1 MTLRSFYKTSF
12 LSFLQLIFGV
22 LLSLA
27 LGLASWSTL
36 AASTNNKPAKSA
48 ACQSAVD
55 RPCIGLVLAGG
66 GARGSSHVGVLQA
79 LEEHQIPVDLVVGT
93 SMGSFVGGLYASGKS
108 AAEIE
113 QLFIRANWTSGYV
126 DDLPR
131 SRIPNRRKRHNDQ
144 YPIQLGVGFDADG
157 FKLPKGLFQG
167 QGMRRLIESMLGS
180 YPVLKSFDDLSVSYR
195 AVAADLETGEEI
207 VISKGDLA
215 TAMQASMSL
224 PGILRPI
231 EIDGRVLVDGGITNN
246 LPVSVAKDLGAD
258 IIIAVDIGSQPL
270 EAKQIA
276 NTFDV
281 LGQLSNFLT
290 LENQQRARALLGKS
304 DLLIKPDLEG
314 ITLTDFSSIEKGIHA
329 GYAAASAEHEKL
341 QNIAQSAPSKH
352 IIDKPE
358 LDQVDHKIDNIILDN
373 RTRLA
378 DDYILYRMKIRG
390 EGPYN
395 KQEIREGIER
405 LYGQG
410 TITRVTTFVE
420 ENNEQS
426 TMKILIEEKEWG
438 PGYLDFLFSFEDNFR
453 SFSLFEIGAAMRLT
467 NLSPYGAEWTNS
479 VQFGSE
485 KVLKTDL
492 YWPIYT
498 SSFFLLADS
507 EYNREISNYID
518 NAGNSAGEV
527 INSSH
532 TTKAGFGFEFSDS
545 FDLIT
550 AAEIQNGDLELPDT
564 LSSQL
569 GVDVIGYD
577 SDSILIRAEYD
588 TLDEADFSRSG
599 SKLDV
604 TLRRSATKALDLPE
618 EYANEFEVD
627 LSVAGS
633 LGSHTLKPT
642 LRFGNAYNE
651 GPIGFSNFELGGF
664 LNLSGLDRDYLSGPF
679 LRFARLVYTY
689 ELAKNPLG
697 GTKLPFYLGISA
709 EAGNVWEARSEVSW
723 KSAVKSGATF
733 LGWDSPIGPA
743 FLGYGRTN
751 TQDESFYISLG
762 KRF

>member
-1 MTLRSFYKTSF
+1 MTSQSDYKKTFASF
-12 LSFLQLIFGV
+12 LKLALAVS
-22 LLSLA
+22 LSLA
-27 LGLASWSTL
+27 SLPTL
-36 AASTNNKPAKSA
+36 AEQNNSEANKSGACKSA
-48 ACQSAVD
+48 VG

-66 GARGSSHVGVLQA
+66 GARGSAHVGVLQA
-79 LEEHQIPVDLVVGT
+79 LEERAIPVDLVVGT

-113 QLFIRANWTSGYV
+113 QLFINANWSSGYV

-131 SRIPNRRKRHNDQ
+131 SRIPNRRKRHDDL
-144 YPIQLGVGFDADG
+144 YPIQLGVGFDKKG

-167 QGMRRLIESMLGS
+167 QGMGRLIESMLGS

-195 AVAADLETGEEI
+195 AVAADLETGEQV
-207 VISKGDLA
+207 VIGKGDLA

-231 EIDGRVLVDGGITNN
+231 EIDGRVLVDGGIANN

-258 IIIAVDIGSQPL
+258 IIIAVDIGSLPAP
-270 EAKQIA
+270 AKDIA

-281 LGQLSNFLT
+281 LNQLSNFLT
-290 LENQQRARALLGKS
+290 FENQQQARALLGAS
-304 DLLIKPDLEG
+304 DLLIKPDLDG
-314 ITLTDFSSIEKGIHA
+314 ITLTDFSSIEKGIEA
-329 GYAAASAEHEKL
+329 GYMAASAANDKL
-341 QNIAQSAPSKH
+341 QSIAQNHTSKH

-358 LDQVDHKIDNIILDN
+358 LDQVNHNIDSIILDN
-373 RTRLA
+373 KTRLA
-378 DDYILYRMKIRG
+378 DDYIFYRMQLSG
-390 EGPYN
+390 EGPYT
-395 KQEIREGIER
+395 KQQIRDGIER

-420 ENNEQS
+420 ETYAQS
-426 TMKILIEEKEWG
+426 AMKILIEEKEWG

-498 SSFFLLADS
+498 SGFFLLADS
-507 EYNREISNYID
+507 EYKREISNFID
-518 NAGNSAGEV
+518 SSGNLSGEV
-527 INSSH
+527 INTSQ
-532 TTKAGFGFEFSDS
+532 TTKAGFGFDYTDS
-545 FDLIT
+545 FDVII
-550 AAEIQNGDLELPDT
+550 AAEIQKGNVELPDT

-569 GVDVIGYD
+569 GTDAIDYD
-577 SDSILIRAEYD
+577 SNSILVRAEYD

-599 SKLDV
+599 SKLDIA
-604 TLRRSATKALDLPE
+604 LRRSATRALGLPE
-618 EYANEFEVD
+618 EYSNKFEID
-627 LSVAGS
+627 MSVAGS
-633 LGSHTLKPT
+633 LGAHSIKPT
-642 LRFGNAYNE
+642 LRFGNSYNE
-651 GPIGFSNFELGGF
+651 GPIGFTNFELGGF

-689 ELAKNPLG
+689 ELAKNPMG
-697 GTKLPFYLGISA
+697 GTKLPFYLGISG
-709 EAGNVWEARSEVSW
+709 EAGNVWDKRSDVSW
-723 KSAVKSGATF
+723 ESAIKSGAAF

-743 FLGYGRTN
+743 FLGYGRTH
-751 TQDESFYISLG
+751 TQKESYYISLG

>member
-1 MTLRSFYKTSF
+1 MT
-12 LSFLQLIFGV
+12 
-22 LLSLA
+22 
-27 LGLASWSTL
+27 SWSTL
-36 AASTNNKPAKSA
+36 AASTNNEPAKSA

-66 GARGSSHVGVLQA
+66 GARGSAHVGVLQA
-79 LEEHQIPVDLVVGT
+79 LEEREIPIDLIVGT
-93 SMGSFVGGLYASGKS
+93 SMGSFVGGLYSSGKS

-113 QLFIRANWTSGYV
+113 QLFIKANWNSGYV

-131 SRIPNRRKRHNDQ
+131 SRIPNRRKRHDDL
-144 YPIQLGVGFDADG
+144 YPIQLGIGFDADG
-157 FKLPKGLFQG
+157 FKLPKGIFQG

-195 AVAADLETGEEI
+195 AVAADLETGEQI
-207 VISKGDLA
+207 VLDRGDLA

-231 EIDGRVLVDGGITNN
+231 EIDGRVLVDGGIANN

-258 IIIAVDIGSQPL
+258 IVIAVDIGSLPL
-270 EAKQIA
+270 PAKDID

-290 LENQQRARALLGKS
+290 FENQQRARALLS
-304 DLLIKPDLEG
+304 EADLLIKPNLDG
-314 ITLTDFSSIEKGIHA
+314 ITLTDFSSTEKGIQA
-329 GYAAASAEHEKL
+329 GYAAANVQSDKL
-341 QNIAQSAPSKH
+341 QSIAQNYTSKH
-352 IIDKPE
+352 VVDQPE
-358 LDQVDHKIDNIILDN
+358 LAHLNHNIDSIILN
-373 RTRLA
+373 NKTRLA
-378 DDYILYRMKIRG
+378 DDYIFYRMRLSH
-390 EGPYN
+390 EGPYT
-395 KQEIREGIER
+395 KRQIREGIER

-410 TITRVTTFVE
+410 TIARVTTFVE
-420 ENNEQS
+420 ESNEQS

-507 EYNREISNYID
+507 EYKREISNYFD
-518 NAGNSAGEV
+518 SSGDSVGEV
-527 INSSH
+527 INSSN
-532 TTKAGFGFEFSDS
+532 TTKAGFGFEFNDS
-545 FDLIT
+545 FDMIA
-550 AAEIQNGDLELPDT
+550 AAEIQNGDIELPDT
-564 LSSQL
+564 LSSQIGL
-569 GVDVIGYD
+569 DVIDYD

-599 SKLDV
+599 SKLDIA
-604 TLRRSATKALDLPE
+604 LRRSATQALGLPE
-618 EYANEFEVD
+618 EYANKFEVD

-633 LGSHTLKPT
+633 LGAHTLKPT

-651 GPIGFSNFELGGF
+651 GPIGFTNFELGGF
-664 LNLSGLDRDYLSGPF
+664 LNLSGLDRDFLSGPF

-689 ELAKNPLG
+689 ELAKNPMG
-697 GTKLPFYLGISA
+697 GTNLPFYLGISA
-709 EAGNVWEARSEVSW
+709 EAGNVWEERSAISW
-723 KSAVKSGATF
+723 DSTFKSGAAF
-733 LGWDSPIGPA
+733 FGWDSPIGPA

>member
-1 MTLRSFYKTSF
+1 MTSLPDYRKFS
-12 LSFLQLIFGV
+12 LSYTGLLCGV
-22 LLSLA
+22 ALSLVS
-27 LGLASWSTL
+27 LPSLAEE
-36 AASTNNKPAKSA
+36 TNIHTKKSA
-48 ACQSAVD
+48 ACQSAVN

-66 GARGSSHVGVLQA
+66 GARGSAHVGVLQA
-79 LEEHQIPVDLVVGT
+79 LEERQIPVDLVVGT

-113 QLFIRANWTSGYV
+113 QLFIRANWRSGYV

-180 YPVLKSFDDLSVSYR
+180 YPILKSFDDLAVSYR
-195 AVAADLETGEEI
+195 AVAADLETGEQV
-207 VISKGDLA
+207 VIKKGDLA

-231 EIDGRVLVDGGITNN
+231 EIDGRVLVDGGIANN

-258 IIIAVDIGSQPL
+258 IVIAVDIGSLPMPAR
-270 EAKQIA
+270 EIA

-281 LGQLSNFLT
+281 LDQLSNFLT
-290 LENQQRARALLGKS
+290 LENQQRARALLTES
-304 DLLIKPDLEG
+304 DLLIKPDLSG
-314 ITLTDFSSIEKGIHA
+314 ITLTDFSSIEKGIAA
-329 GYAAASAEHEKL
+329 GYQAADKENEKL
-341 QNIAQSAPSKH
+341 QVIAQSYAAEH
-352 IIDKPE
+352 VIDKPE
-358 LDQVDHKIDNIILDN
+358 QGLLNHDISSIILDN
-373 RTRLA
+373 KTRLA
-378 DDYILYRMKIRG
+378 DDYVLYRMQLNN
-390 EGPYN
+390 EGPYT
-395 KQEIREGIER
+395 KQQIREGIER

-410 TITRVTTFVE
+410 TIARVTTFIE
-420 ENNEQS
+420 ETNEQS
-426 TMKILIEEKEWG
+426 VMKILVEEKEWG

-507 EYNREISNYID
+507 EYSREISTYND
-518 NAGNSAGEV
+518 NAGNSAGDI
-527 INSSH
+527 INTSY

-545 FDLIT
+545 FDVIA
-550 AAEIQNGDLELPDT
+550 AAEVQNGNIELPDT
-564 LSSQL
+564 LASQL
-569 GVDVIGYD
+569 GIEDIDYD
-577 SDSILIRAEYD
+577 SDSFLVRAEYD

-599 SKLDV
+599 SKLDI
-604 TLRRSATKALDLPE
+604 TLRRSATQALNLPE
-618 EYANEFEVD
+618 EYANTIEID

-697 GTKLPFYLGISA
+697 GTKLPFYLGISG
-709 EAGNVWEARSEVSW
+709 EAGNVWNDRSAVSW
-723 KSAVKSGATF
+723 ESAVKSGAAF
-733 LGWDSPIGPA
+733 FGWDSPIGPA
-743 FLGYGRTN
+743 FLGYGKTN
-751 TQDESFYISLG
+751 TQNESFYISLG